1 MTTQRHILLLGG
13 TAEAR
18 ELLETL
24 IKSTEHDITYS
35 LAGVL
40 GSKAEEVLR
49 SRMGFDT
56 DHFQFRMGGFGGPK
70 GLHAYMQDHGIDLL
84 IDATHP
90 YATVISRN
98 AVEASK
104 SGGVPLARFVRHEW
118 TETGED
124 EWTVVKTLCDAAAA
138 LPSGVTAFL
147 SVGRQSIAPF
157 ASRKDC
163 KFVIRS
169 IAEAEEQM
177 FHSATFIQGMPGRS
191 MEEEM
196 ALFQDY
202 DVDYLVTKNS
212 GAGKASHKILAAR
225 KLHIPVIMVERPN
238 LPESPEFS
246 ELEPILDWIE
256 NAPDLSHSGSTPSES
271 DPE

>member
-1 MTTQRHILLLGG
+1 MTKQRHILLLGG

-18 ELLETL
+18 ELLETV
-24 IKSTEHDITYS
+24 IKSTEHDVTYS

-49 SRMGFDT
+49 SRMGFDS

-70 GLHAYMQDHGIDLL
+70 GLHSYMQDHGIDLL

-90 YATVISRN
+90 YATAISRN

-104 SGGVPLARFVRHEW
+104 SAGVPLARFVRHEW
-118 TETGED
+118 AETGED
-124 EWTVVKTLCDAAAA
+124 EWTVVKTLTEAAAA

-163 KFVIRS
+163 NFVIRS

-196 ALFQDY
+196 SLFLDY
-202 DVDYLVTKNS
+202 DIDYLVTKNS

-225 KLHIPVIMVERPN
+225 ELHIPVIMIKRPH

-246 ELEPILDWIE
+246 ELDPILKWI
-256 NAPDLSHSGSTPSES
+256 NSAPDAPQDGATQSQS

>member
-1 MTTQRHILLLGG
+1 MTKPRHILLLGG

-24 IKSTEHDITYS
+24 IKSTEHDVTYS

-49 SRMGFDT
+49 SRMGFDS
-56 DHFQFRMGGFGGPK
+56 DHFQFRMGGFGGPE
-70 GLHAYMQDHGIDLL
+70 GLRHYMEEHDIDLL

-90 YATVISRN
+90 YATVISQN
-98 AVEASK
+98 AIEASK
-104 SGGVPLARFVRHEW
+104 AGAVLLARYVRHEW
-118 TETGED
+118 TETAD
-124 EWTVVKTLCDAAAA
+124 DSWTVVDRLSDAAAA

-163 KFVIRS
+163 RFVIRS
-169 IAEAEEQM
+169 IAEAEEHL

-196 ALFQDY
+196 TLFQEY
-202 DVDYLVTKNS
+202 GIDYLVTKNS
-212 GAGKASHKILAAR
+212 GSGKASYKILAAR
-225 KLHIPVIMVERPN
+225 ELHIPVIMVKRPP
-238 LPESPEFS
+238 LPDCPEFS
-246 ELEPILDWIE
+246 ELEAVLAWIDH
-256 NAPDLSHSGSTPSES
+256 APEAH
-271 DPE
+271 

>member
-1 MTTQRHILLLGG
+1 MTQQRHILLLGG

-24 IKSTEHDITYS
+24 INVTEHDITYS

-49 SRMGFDT
+49 SRMGIDSA
-56 DHFQFRMGGFGGPK
+56 HFQFRMGGFGGPE
-70 GLHAYMQDHGIDLL
+70 GLKRYMQDHGIDLL

-90 YATVISRN
+90 YATSISRN
-98 AVEASK
+98 AIEASREA
-104 SGGVPLARFVRHEW
+104 SIPLARFVRHEW
-118 TETGED
+118 TETTD
-124 EWTVVKTLCDAAAA
+124 DSWTVVDTLSDAAAA
-138 LPSGVTAFL
+138 LPSDVTVFL

-169 IAEAEEQM
+169 IAEAEEHM

-196 ALFQDY
+196 ALFEQY
-202 DVDYLVTKNS
+202 GVDLLVTKNS
-212 GAGKASHKILAAR
+212 GSGKASHKIMAAR
-225 KLHIPVIMVERPN
+225 ELHIPVIMVKRPEM
-238 LPESPEFS
+238 PDGPEFC
-246 ELEPILDWIE
+246 EIAPILDWIE
-256 NAPDLSHSGSTPSES
+256 AAPAAS
-271 DPE
+271 